1 MAVYISLLFSIP
13 VFCGHRLSASDDTL
27 SSSAKMEIARAMHE
41 AGRYSLANKMY
52 IDLINEFH
60 SAPDR
65 VEPDMFQEFVLQHL
79 ENLVAMHAYD
89 NASEL
94 IGAPVQYTPEG
105 QVRHTVLLS
114 RLARYVPQDR
124 SWDGILPWLY
134 HADSTACALKA
145 AGYDTRCL
153 ELSLLNEMGAVYGWL
168 GNIEGLLVAIKRI
181 QSLESFDPSSR
192 EWPSDAYLQFGFYL
206 MSTGQLQEAKGIF
219 ISVLTNK
226 VLYDLTHLY
235 EPFIPYVVLCRLTGD
250 SDAAVKV
257 MDILLDIIDVGMS
270 QQGVMMSGRQ
280 FVHYF
285 RENLYLDMMSFVS
298 EYFPDEC
305 SGVFYDAVLTL
316 NNLRYGV
323 RMDMLSYCD
332 TCRSESFR
340 KIYNISGLSSG
351 ISSTDML
358 IDYAYAENIMS
369 GTAGGK
375 LPVRSHR
382 YSWRD
387 VQLALDKDDASVE
400 FVQVSIGEPYFAALV
415 IRNWYDRPEYV
426 RLCSTSDL
434 EAECGGGVDLYRNRG
449 EEVYEMI
456 WKPLEPYLKDAED
469 IYYSPSGI
477 MRTINM
483 DAIPSPDD
491 GGLMSDRFNMV
502 LLSSTARLADKER
515 SPMSDESILPD
526 SCRVLMYGGLDYYP
540 DPDEWREAVAPW
552 KKYAGSPNYM
562 FDRSVFHLEKLF
574 DSGPDDVGTDI
585 GYLENSYTEV
595 TEIMETVG
603 PSKVLLRTG
612 VDGVEEDFRYDHD
625 AGIIHIATHAFYCSE
640 QEIAEDGRLAEVD
653 FIPVS
658 TNEASAMNRCGLVFS
673 GAGSSAEGNKP
684 EGVCD
689 GFVYGADISARDF
702 RNAGLVVLSGCK
714 TASGDVYSDGI
725 YGLQRAFRYAGAGA
739 LIMSLWNVND
749 RSAALMMTSFYRFL
763 MNGDSRHEAF
773 RKARAAVREEFED
786 PYYWAAFI
794 MLD

>member
-1 MAVYISLLFSIP
+1 MLLL
-13 VFCGHRLSASDDTL
+13 GHRL
-27 SSSAKMEIARAMHE
+27 EIIHDRC
-41 AGRYSLANKMY
+41 NK
-52 IDLINEFH
+52 
-60 SAPDR
+60 
-65 VEPDMFQEFVLQHL
+65 
-79 ENLVAMHAYD
+79 
-89 NASEL
+89 
-94 IGAPVQYTPEG
+94 
-105 QVRHTVLLS
+105 
-114 RLARYVPQDR
+114 
-124 SWDGILPWLY
+124 
-134 HADSTACALKA
+134 
-145 AGYDTRCL
+145 
-153 ELSLLNEMGAVYGWL
+153 
-168 GNIEGLLVAIKRI
+168 
-181 QSLESFDPSSR
+181 
-192 EWPSDAYLQFGFYL
+192 
-206 MSTGQLQEAKGIF
+206 
-219 ISVLTNK
+219 
-226 VLYDLTHLY
+226 
-235 EPFIPYVVLCRLTGD
+235 
-250 SDAAVKV
+250 
-257 MDILLDIIDVGMS
+257 
-270 QQGVMMSGRQ
+270 
-280 FVHYF
+280 
-285 RENLYLDMMSFVS
+285 
-298 EYFPDEC
+298 
-305 SGVFYDAVLTL
+305 
-316 NNLRYGV
+316 
-323 RMDMLSYCD
+323 
-332 TCRSESFR
+332 
-340 KIYNISGLSSG
+340 
-351 ISSTDML
+351 
-358 IDYAYAENIMS
+358 
-369 GTAGGK
+369 
-375 LPVRSHR
+375 
-382 YSWRD
+382 
-387 VQLALDKDDASVE
+387 
-400 FVQVSIGEPYFAALV
+400 
-415 IRNWYDRPEYV
+415 RNWYDRPEYV

-434 EAECGGGVDLYRNRG
+434 EAECGEGVDLYRNRG

-456 WKPLEPYLKDAED
+456 WKPLEPYLKGAED

-515 SPMSDESILPD
+515 SPMSDESILPG
-526 SCRVLMYGGLDYYP
+526 SSRVLMYGGLDYYP
-540 DPDEWREAVAPW
+540 DPDEWRETVAPW

-574 DSGPDDVGTDI
+574 DSGPDDVGPDI

-725 YGLQRAFRYAGAGA
+725 YGLQRAFRNAGAGA